1 MPQPLVPNPFRSDT
15 QYRRY
20 VHQDVADLSDREL
33 WRELWRVQH
42 VLAHDD
48 NAPDWL
54 WDRLQVLLDEQQRR
68 GRARRRHVPEL

>member
-1 MPQPLVPNPFRSDT
+1 VPQPLVPNPFRSDT

-20 VHQDVADLSDREL
+20 FHQDVADLSDREL

-42 VLAHDD
+42 ALAHDD

-68 GRARRRHVPEL
+68 GRARRRHVPKL